1 MAITDPVFASTSYVV
16 PRQDVENHLTEA
28 KERCREKTNRIQE
41 RIKTTKQ
48 LIINAKLEDD
58 APLALQINKVIEA
71 FEKLDASFVDNIG
84 TVDFANQHEAHLDN
98 LKTWLDEK
106 DEELRTIIAKN
117 IEEQHKQEGPA
128 ADPSKFKAPHRIHDS
143 SLISQ
148 YNHTAPIQ
156 SSILED
162 VRRDLELFK
171 NWTTEPDFLE
181 HVQFEVDFSNENRRD
196 HFIKGVS
203 APKHLRFKSIT
214 YKGHSLC
221 KGAVQSIIFYWA
233 IGQGNVSL
241 RDKLLECFNQ
251 NYEDLVSGK
260 KKVILKGLSRT
271 NGVLQYNN
279 PLTNV

>member
-1 MAITDPVFASTSYVV
+1 MMIDMAITDPIFASTSYVV
-16 PRQDVENHLTEA
+16 PRQDIENHLTEA
-28 KERCREKTNRIQE
+28 KGRCREKTNHIRE

-58 APLALQINKVIEA
+58 APLAAQINKVIER
-71 FEKLDASFVDNIG
+71 FENLDDSLVDNIE
-84 TVDFANQHEAHLDN
+84 TVDFANQYEAYLDN

-106 DEELRTIIAKN
+106 DEELRTIIVKN
-117 IEEQHKQEGPA
+117 TEEQHKGEGPA

-148 YNHTAPIQ
+148 YNHIAPIQ
-156 SSILED
+156 SVVLED

-181 HVQFEVDFSNENRRD
+181 HVQFEVDFSNENGRD

-203 APKHLRFKSIT
+203 APKFLRFKSIT

-221 KGAVQSIIFYWA
+221 KGAV
-233 IGQGNVSL
+233 
-241 RDKLLECFNQ
+241 
-251 NYEDLVSGK
+251 
-260 KKVILKGLSRT
+260 
-271 NGVLQYNN
+271 
-279 PLTNV
+279 